1 MKKLLFYCILIVVA
15 IFSCENPQ
23 PISDLKKK
31 SLNVTLLKDIL
42 KNNDDANLFIT
53 SIIQDREFALS
64 MKETE
69 IKDRVQKIN
78 VLIEKNNSGKF
89 GIDSERLLEEVTKGL
104 SKNTLTAM
112 VSTLNYLSNYKY
124 SREDLEESF
133 EQLINEAYNEK
144 NENLRINWIPSCEF
158 RCAAAALGVGSPE
171 SHGARMYYSGCVYAC
186 YMF

>member
-64 MKETE
+64 MKETG
-69 IKDRVQKIN
+69 I
-78 VLIEKNNSGKF
+78 F